1 MATINLGRVKP
12 VFRGAYAGG
21 TAYVVDDIVTSGNE
35 TFICIQAS
43 TGNATSNASYW
54 TKLAAKGTDGSDG
67 TDVGTTITTQGD
79 ILYRDGSGLQRLG
92 AGTSGQFLKTQ
103 GTGANPVWAN
113 ASSATQGQWKYLS
126 SHYITSDTSDWY
138 MDNVLDHTNHDHYYL
153 KVMNLNSTSASN
165 NDLWLGLRTGGAS
178 GSHYAY
184 DVYQARIR
192 AHPSGG
198 GQSAGHQTD
207 DYARLQ
213 HSGMAGNSNVD
224 TAHIEI
230 YLYNLSNKK
239 SDGTADFHR
248 PFWQSF
254 TTGYSAGSPYASI
267 HYAGG
272 FWDNSSVD
280 ITGFHFKDSG
290 SSLRGATRPLIY
302 LYGQVKH

>member
-1 MATINLGRVKP
+1 MATVNLGRIKP
-12 VFRGAYAGG
+12 VFRGAYDNSTG
-21 TAYVVDDIVTSGNE
+21 YVIDDIVTSGGE
-35 TFICIQAS
+35 TFIAIAAT
-43 TGNATSNASYW
+43 TGNATSDASKW
-54 TKLAAKGTDGSDG
+54 TKLAAKGADG
-67 TDVGTTITTQGD
+67 TDVAATLANKEIAFKTNAGALDGIPIGT
-79 ILYRDGSGLQRLG
+79 
-92 AGTSGQFLKTQ
+92 AGQFLKVNSGATGYEF
-103 GTGANPVWAN
+103 GT
-113 ASSATQGQWKYLS
+113 ASSATQGQWKYLAQAS
-126 SHYITSDTSDWY
+126 ITSDTSSIY
-138 MDNVLDHTNHDHYYL
+138 MDNVFDHTNHDHYYL
-153 KVMNLNSTSASN
+153 KVMNLNSTTASN
-165 NDLWLGLRTGGAS
+165 NDIWLGLRTGGAS
-178 GSHYAY
+178 GSHYGY

-192 AHPSGG
+192 QHPSAGHGG
-198 GQSAGHQTD
+198 SSGHQTD
-207 DYARLQ
+207 DYVRLQ
-213 HSGMAGNSNVD
+213 HSGVAGNSNVD